1 MLAQAAVPLFR
12 AFATAYQ
19 QALHNARKEGATAA
33 KEALKPKRGAMT
45 PAEAAEILHLPEGGA
60 ADAAQVA
67 ARYDKLYAMNDPSK
81 GGSFYLQS
89 KSSRAGALGPRSPP
103 TREAWRRWTPRI
115 APEATG
121 ERRVVANVDTNAGVA
136 FAPRKPTRF
145 GCRARGRRGRADND
159 VRPYKPLAA
168 AAVGLHRPPAATAA
182 HRAAGAGRHRHVA
195 STARP
200 PTLDRGPGRSGRR
213 GRPSRPRRH
222 EPQRRGQVLHKPLVA
237 FPRPGTW
244 R

>member
-1 MLAQAAVPLFR
+1 MAPGLGPFVRMLAQAAVPLFR

-89 KSSRAGALGPRSPP
+89 KILRARGARRRDRRRRRLVPRHCCLNCSCSPSRGRGYA
-103 TREAWRRWTPRI
+103 
-115 APEATG
+115 G
-121 ERRVVANVDTNAGVA
+121 ERRVDGVE
-136 FAPRKPTRF
+136 
-145 GCRARGRRGRADND
+145 RG
-159 VRPYKPLAA
+159 YKCWRS
-168 AAVGLHRPPAATAA
+168 HIPP
-182 HRAAGAGRHRHVA
+182 
-195 STARP
+195 
-200 PTLDRGPGRSGRR
+200 
-213 GRPSRPRRH
+213 
-222 EPQRRGQVLHKPLVA
+222 
-237 FPRPGTW
+237 
-244 R
+244 